1 MKIQLDIKKPLY
13 RDYLNHILEKQQDG
27 SFRAT
32 KDSDF
37 GKIICSFVRYSN
49 SPVQHE
55 MIQDTVTII
64 LPITKS
70 LGNAPNYHCY
80 LTREDQLRIND
91 LLDVLFNIDLDR
103 YYLKGMKMGL
113 QQKEILESFIVSRKL
128 TNLLSDNETLKKRQ
142 YREELNTLRERV
154 EILRQRAYYRNQKI
168 EFEPQKYLVN

>member
-37 GKIICSFVRYSN
+37 GKIICSFVRYS
-49 SPVQHE
+49 HTAIKDE
-55 MIQDTVTII
+55 ATEDTVII
-64 LPITKS
+64 SLPVTKS

-80 LTREDQLRIND
+80 LTREDQHRIND

-142 YREELNTLRERV
+142 YRDELNTLRERV
-154 EILRQRAYYRNQKI
+154 EILRQRAYNRNQRI
-168 EFEPQKYLVN
+168 EFDAQKYLVN

>member
-1 MKIQLDIKKPLY
+1 MKIILDIKKPLY

-27 SFRAT
+27 AYKVT

-37 GKIICSFVRYSN
+37 GKIICSFVRYSHT
-49 SPVQHE
+49 PVQE
-55 MIQDTVTII
+55 EVSGDTVTII
-64 LPITKS
+64 LPVTKS

-80 LTREDQLRIND
+80 FTKEDQNRIND
-91 LLDVLFNIDLDR
+91 ILDVLFNIDLDR

-154 EILRQRAYYRNQKI
+154 EILRQRAHYRNQRI